1 MVWSN
6 LSFQYFFEQYLE
18 EKRKLLLWRQKQLLT
33 ENKVEEQ
40 IQYTLS
46 KHEYCFKIVSESE
59 TLLDFFFLK
68 IKISSPESP
77 VQSTSTYTLNDQLYD

>member
-33 ENKVEEQ
+33 ENKVEQ